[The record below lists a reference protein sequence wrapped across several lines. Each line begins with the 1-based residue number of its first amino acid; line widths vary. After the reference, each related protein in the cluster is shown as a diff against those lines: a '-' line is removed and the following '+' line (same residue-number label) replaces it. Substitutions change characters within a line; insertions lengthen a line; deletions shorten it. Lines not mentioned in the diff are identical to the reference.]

1 MGFIKRAWLSV
12 SRRKGKSVLL
22 LAIIFILSNAIAG
35 AVSIRQAAAN
45 VEKQI
50 KTRLGGAAT
59 IEADWKRFEEDTN
72 NQAADQQK
80 GIQNLSLDT
89 IKQIGQSAYVDYFDF
104 TIHFSFYSDKVEPWV
119 TQRLENNPEE
129 LKMFSQYQNF
139 SVHGTNLSG
148 DNFQKMMQKD
158 LKAAFSDA
166 KGTAFTA
173 EDIEKGLSKAIISKE
188 LAEKNNLHV
197 GDKMVMGNWVYD
209 HMSNPDMSNTEKPEP
224 YAKQE
229 VILEIIGI
237 LEEKKEEK
245 TSSKKQEQS
254 IDDFLVSEKKNT
266 IYVPN
271 GMLEKEIKFS
281 TEKNLE
287 LLKKHDPETAEAM
300 EADSEELYY
309 SNRYMLKNP
318 EDVVA
323 FKEETQ
329 PLLPEYYV
337 VNAATDSYDSI
348 AGPIRSVSKMAT
360 YVLVASIGATIL
372 IITLV
377 VLLFLRDRKH
387 ELGIYMSLGEKK
399 GKVIGQ
405 ILIEVMLV
413 AVIAVSVSVFS
424 GNMLAGGLSKSM
436 IQRQVE
442 STHADQNGGVYFESY
457 NSLNPQIEQEEVIEQ
472 YQVKLTPGGVA
483 LIYGISLGT
492 VLVATVAPM
501 IYIVRLKPR
510 KILM

>member
-35 AVSIRQAAAN
+35 AVSIRQAASN

-59 IEADWKRFEEDTN
+59 IEVDWKKFEEDM
-72 NQAADQQK
+72 NQNPDGQQK
-80 GIQNLSLDT
+80 GVPILTLDT

-104 TIHFSFYSDKVEPWV
+104 TIHFSLYSDKVKLWV

-129 LKMFSQYQNF
+129 LKMFSRYQSF

-148 DNFQKMMQKD
+148 ENFLKMMKND
-158 LKAAFSDA
+158 LKADFSDA
-166 KGTAFTA
+166 KGAAFTA
-173 EDIEKGLSKAIISKE
+173 EDIEKGLPKAIITKE

-209 HMSNPDMSNTEKPEP
+209 HMSTPEISSSEQPEP

-229 VILEIIGI
+229 VILEIVGI

-245 TSSKKQEQS
+245 TSSKKQDQS
-254 IDDFLVSEKKNT
+254 IDDFMVSEKKNT

-271 GMLEKEIKFS
+271 GMLEKEVKFS
-281 TEKNLE
+281 TEKTIE
-287 LLKKHDPETAEAM
+287 LLKKHDPETAETMA
-300 EADSEELYY
+300 AGSEELYY
-309 SNRYMLKNP
+309 SNLYMLKNP
-318 EDVVA
+318 EDAAA

-360 YVLVASIGATIL
+360 YVLAASIGATIL

-399 GKVIGQ
+399 GRVIGQ

-436 IQRQVE
+436 IQKQVE
-442 STHADQNGGVYFESY
+442 AGQSSHEDMITYSSY
-457 NSLNPQIEQEEVIEQ
+457 DSLNPQVDQEEVVEE
-472 YQVKLTPGGVA
+472 YKVSLTPGSVA

-492 VLVATVAPM
+492 VLVATVTPM